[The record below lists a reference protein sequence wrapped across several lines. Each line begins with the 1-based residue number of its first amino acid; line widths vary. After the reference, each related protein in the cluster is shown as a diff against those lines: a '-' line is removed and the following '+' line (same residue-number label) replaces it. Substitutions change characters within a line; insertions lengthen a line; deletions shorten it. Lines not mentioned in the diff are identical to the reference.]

1 MANEVLPGWLREA
14 GADAMVMAACIL
26 LVLAYYAFHRKRV
39 RRDPTYSI
47 HYVNDMTRRIWV
59 ESVMSGTGKDIMAVQ
74 TLRNFIMY
82 PILMVS
88 TCALLI
94 VGTLTL
100 SGQAGNIANSWHA
113 INLGGS
119 HSAGVWIVKIMF
131 LLVDFLVAFFAYVSA
146 IRLANHVL
154 FMINI
159 PREAQSGHDVLSP
172 SHVADRLIL
181 AGKMVAVGMRTL
193 IFAIPLAFWLFGP
206 LYLLIGTV
214 GVVGFLS
221 RLDRHQRGL

>member
-14 GADAMVMAACIL
+14 CADAIVMAACIL

-47 HYVNDMTRRIWV
+47 HYVNDITRRIWV

-100 SGQAGNIANSWHA
+100 SGQTDNIANSWHA

-119 HSAGVWIVKIMF
+119 HSAEVWIVKIMF
-131 LLVDFLVAFFAYVSA
+131 LLVDFLVAFFAYVIA

-159 PREAQSGHDVLSP
+159 PREAQSGNDVLSP

-181 AGKMVAVGMRTL
+181 AGNMVALGMRTL
-193 IFAIPLAFWLFGP
+193 MFAIPLAFWLFGP

>member
-1 MANEVLPGWLREA
+1 MARTTFFRGWLREA
-14 GADAMVMAACIL
+14 AADATVMAVCIL

-39 RRDPTYSI
+39 RCDPTYSI

-74 TLRNFIMY
+74 TLRNFIMH

-100 SGQAGNIANSWHA
+100 SGQTGNIVNSWHA

-131 LLVDFLVAFFAYVSA
+131 LLVDFLVAFFAYVIV

-159 PREAQSGHDVLSP
+159 PREAQAGHDVLSP
-172 SHVADRLIL
+172 T
-181 AGKMVAVGMRTL
+181 G
-193 IFAIPLAFWLFGP
+193 
-206 LYLLIGTV
+206 
-214 GVVGFLS
+214 
-221 RLDRHQRGL
+221 

>member
-59 ESVMSGTGKDIMAVQ
+59 ESVMSGSGKDIMAVQ

-113 INLGGS
+113 INLGG
-119 HSAGVWIVKIMF
+119 
-131 LLVDFLVAFFAYVSA
+131 
-146 IRLANHVL
+146 
-154 FMINI
+154 
-159 PREAQSGHDVLSP
+159 
-172 SHVADRLIL
+172 
-181 AGKMVAVGMRTL
+181 
-193 IFAIPLAFWLFGP
+193 
-206 LYLLIGTV
+206 
-214 GVVGFLS
+214 
-221 RLDRHQRGL
+221 